1 MATLTDAEIDAALQR
16 GLEAQAH
23 EPRAQAVRYDRERGR
38 MIVDLTN
45 GCSFVFPPRLA
56 QGLEEA
62 SDDQLGDVVIL
73 GSGIGLH
80 WDGLDV
86 DLSVPGLLA
95 GVFGTKAYMERRAG
109 EAVSPAK
116 PFAPPG
122 SAKGGRSRKAGAT

>member
-16 GLEAQAH
+16 GREAQAH
-23 EPRAQAVRYDRERGR
+23 EPRAQAVRYDREHGR

-45 GCSFVFPPRLA
+45 GCSFVFQPRLA
-56 QGLEEA
+56 QGLEDA

-80 WDGLDV
+80 WEMLDV

-95 GVFGTKAYMERRAG
+95 GVFGTRAYMAHGRAQ
-109 EAVSPAK
+109 AASPPK
-116 PFAPPG
+116 PFAAPG
-122 SAKGGRSRKAGAT
+122 SNMKRSHPR